1 MVVKKDSQNVALFN
15 KEVAKDVID
24 KFYVDNYLDS
34 FCFLEEAILFTS
46 RGVPKI
52 LAKSSFELTKWS
64 SNASKIIKK
73 FPESGLS
80 PNQKINNRKSIWS
93 FMKFCKGRFTNKSG
107 AKIIPSN
114 KTWNFQLYQF
124 YF

>member
-1 MVVKKDSQNVALFN
+1 MVVKKDSQNVVLFN

-24 KFYVDNYLDS
+24 KFYMDDYLDS
-34 FCFLEEAILFTS
+34 FYFLEEAISTS

-52 LAKSSFELTKWS
+52 LANSSFELTKWS
-64 SNASKIIKK
+64 SNASRIIKK
-73 FPESGLS
+73 FPESELS
-80 PNQKINNRKSIWS
+80 PNQKINNRKSTWS

-107 AKIIPSN
+107 AKTIPSN
-114 KTWNFQLYQF
+114 KTWNLQLYQF